1 MYVRARR
8 SNKVVLRSIYV
19 LARDGKR
26 RKEKKKTRAA
36 GGPCTACCR
45 LVKGGTRWEQA
56 AAWCLVVI
64 SCPFRYQFLV
74 GSTHHC
80 IVPGRYSTRI
90 RMMVRYVLRL
100 PSIHHACIL
109 HTASKVIIIIY
120 KSTCYIYILY
130 VCMYVQISISTW
142 RRTESVLHHVLY
154 TCSGNFSCS
163 CVGIWDGHGTHQVLG
178 LARGKERKGSKFVA
192 RERRQSPSQKLH
204 PILWKTKQ
212 NRVSTTS

>member
-1 MYVRARR
+1 MRAGC
-8 SNKVVLRSIYV
+8 S
-19 LARDGKR
+19 
-26 RKEKKKTRAA
+26 
-36 GGPCTACCR
+36 
-45 LVKGGTRWEQA
+45 LVPGGTGLADFCFLFLW
-56 AAWCLVVI
+56 LI

-74 GSTHHC
+74 GSNHHC

-178 LARGKERKGSKFVA
+178 ERSRDEERIGIKFVA
-192 RERRQSPSQKLH
+192 KGESAV
-204 PILWKTKQ
+204 T
-212 NRVSTTS
+212 VSTPTTGSIVYIE